1 MLRKLLK
8 HEFRATARI
17 MLPLYLVLL
26 VTAVGANITTQGLS
40 NSSYQILRLLGA
52 LLAMAFGVA
61 IIGVCVMSLVVMV
74 QRFYKNLLGDEGY
87 VMLTL
92 PVNLHQQVWSKL
104 IVSAVWF
111 AATFLAVVLAALM
124 VSFNVGSLTV
134 FFRGIGELLEQL
146 TAYYALN
153 GAAMAVEFLAMCFF
167 GCCAM
172 CLHFYASLAVGHSFP
187 THKMAWSVL
196 WFFVFSF
203 AAQFLF
209 GTAMVVLDETGL
221 AEWMFRTVDAWVL
234 TPMAPD
240 ASGLRDDDCAV
251 HRLRSCLLWCDG
263 CLPQAAAESGIRK
276 REPIGLSFFM
286 LIQRYRPFHPRSI
299 PPGTAPCWR
308 R

>member
-52 LLAMAFGVA
+52 LLAMAFGIA

-124 VSFNVGSLTV
+124 VSFNVGSLTA

-153 GAAMAVEFLAMCFF
+153 SAAMAEDCGPVLFWLLRHVPAFLCGPGGGTQLSHPQDGLVRALVLRVFLCHTVPVWRGHGGSRRDRPGGVDVPDG
-167 GCCAM
+167 GCLGA
-172 CLHFYASLAVGHSFP
+172 
-187 THKMAWSVL
+187 
-196 WFFVFSF
+196 
-203 AAQFLF
+203 
-209 GTAMVVLDETGL
+209 
-221 AEWMFRTVDAWVL
+221 DAHG
-234 TPMAPD
+234 AD
-240 ASGLRDDDCAV
+240 ASGLRDDDCPV
-251 HRLRSCLLWCDG
+251 HCLRSHLLWRDR

-276 REPIGLSFFM
+276 KESPWGSLFCAHS
-286 LIQRYRPFHPRSI
+286 
-299 PPGTAPCWR
+299 AV
-308 R
+308 